1 VFIAKQQGKRK
12 STIEENL
19 NIITINAMQCEEKTF
34 ALILH
39 PLKIWFIV
47 KVIFL
52 FLFSVSFPLKQPASF
67 GSSICVQ
74 SYNAQIYQFFLYIF
88 ESEFLNLLVK
98 CV

>member
-19 NIITINAMQCEEKTF
+19 NIITINAVQCEEKTF

-52 FLFSVSFPLKQPASF
+52 FLFSVSFPLKQQL
-67 GSSICVQ
+67 VL
-74 SYNAQIYQFFLYIF
+74 AQVSACKVITLKFINFFFI
-88 ESEFLNLLVK
+88 FLNQSS
-98 CV
+98 